1 MTAAAADALTVL
13 GVLIV
18 VIGGT
23 FTYWHV
29 RDQLERRALRRWR
42 EAEAADERQRQLREA
57 RARYVTDE
65 PGRPE

>member
-1 MTAAAADALTVL
+1 MSSAVADALTVL
-13 GVLIV
+13 GVLLV

-23 FTYWHV
+23 FAYWHA
-29 RDQLERRALRRWR
+29 RDLLDRRAIRRLR
-42 EAEAADERQRQLREA
+42 EADADERQRQFREA

>member
-1 MTAAAADALTVL
+1 MTSAVADALTVL
-13 GVLIV
+13 GVLLV

-23 FTYWHV
+23 FAYWHA
-29 RDQLERRALRRWR
+29 RDLLDRRAIRRMI
-42 EAEAADERQRQLREA
+42 EADAADERQRQLREA